1 MTEALQKEKQEI
13 KVSDVERVLITG
25 NLKDLKPEDRVR
37 YYAELCRTVGVDPLL
52 QPFKYT
58 IFDGM
63 LQLYATKN
71 CTDQLIKNHQISI
84 TFINERDVKGCFV
97 VTAQAQFPNGR
108 VSQQVGA
115 VSLGQLSGKQLEN
128 GIMRTYTKAARR
140 AVLQGTGLT
149 MPDESELSS
158 IPNAVRVE
166 VDEHGEIISQE
177 HQPKGQKQLPET
189 STQGYGPGATIA
201 GGDPPKM
208 DGHEPA
214 GKVTD
219 ELFSLHSAHKLLNA
233 SYPAKPEK
241 DGRRDDGSMFHTT
254 VQLKKYR
261 EEMRQSLMAAIM
273 PHIDPDEMQPDISVQ
288 ALCKWAEEIAFVAD
302 TATSDDAELAAV
314 GDEMNG
320 KNPAPPTNPFSKKT
334 GAK

>member
-1 MTEALQKEKQEI
+1 MSEALQKEKAEI

-97 VTAQAQFPNGR
+97 VTAQAQFPSGR

-115 VSLGQLSGKQLEN
+115 VSLGQLQGKLLEN
-128 GIMRTYTKAARR
+128 GVMRTYTKAARR

-149 MPDESELSS
+149 MPDESEIGS
-158 IPNAVRVE
+158 IQGAVKVE
-166 VDEHGEIISQE
+166 VDEYGEIISQE
-177 HQPKGQKQLPET
+177 YKEQKQLAEKSSSKP
-189 STQGYGPGATIA
+189 GPGAIIGA
-201 GGDPPKM
+201 GDGPEIKQ
-208 DGHEPA
+208 GHEPA
-214 GKVTD
+214 GNVSDDLK
-219 ELFSLHSAHKLLNA
+219 SLHSALQLLNV
-233 SYPAKPEK
+233 PIPPKPEK
-241 DGRRDDGSMFHTT
+241 TQREDGSLYYTT
-254 VQLKKYR
+254 VQLKEYR
-261 EEMRQSLMAAIM
+261 ETMRQSLVAVLADKVEDLD
-273 PHIDPDEMQPDISVQ
+273 HENISVKDLC
-288 ALCKWAEEIAFVAD
+288 ALAEEVAFVAEEPVTD
-302 TATSDDAELAAV
+302 QEAELKAV
-314 GDEMNG
+314 GDDLDG
-320 KNPAPPTNPFSKKT
+320 KKLAPPENPFSKKK

>member
-1 MTEALQKEKQEI
+1 MSEALQKEKAEI

-97 VTAQAQFPNGR
+97 VTAQAQFPSGR

-115 VSLGQLSGKQLEN
+115 VALGQLQGKLLEN

-149 MPDESELSS
+149 MPDESELGS
-158 IPNAVRVE
+158 IQGAVKVE
-166 VDEHGEIISQE
+166 VDEYGEIISQE
-177 HQPKGQKQLPET
+177 YKDQKQLTEK
-189 STQGYGPGATIA
+189 SHASQQSSQSQQSQQ
-201 GGDPPKM
+201 
-208 DGHEPA
+208 GHEPA
-214 GKVTD
+214 GKISD
-219 ELFSLHSAHKLLNA
+219 DLKSLHSAHELLGA
-233 SYPAKPEK
+233 PIPPKPEK
-241 DGRRDDGSMFHTT
+241 TQREDGSLYYTA
-254 VQLKKYR
+254 VQLKEYR
-261 EEMRQSLMAAIM
+261 EAMRQSLAAALGSKLEDM
-273 PHIDPDEMQPDISVQ
+273 VGDHLSVKE
-288 ALCKWAEEIAFVAD
+288 LCTIAEEMAFVAEEPVTD
-302 TATSDDAELAAV
+302 ADAELKAV
-314 GDEMNG
+314 GDDLDG
-320 KNPAPPTNPFSKKT
+320 KKIAPPENPFSKKK

>member
-97 VTAQAQFPNGR
+97 VTAQAQFPSGR

-189 STQGYGPGATIA
+189 STGQTQ
-201 GGDPPKM
+201 DQTQ
-208 DGHEPA
+208 GHESA
-214 GKVTD
+214 GSVIKD
-219 ELFSLHSAHKLLNA
+219 LDSLHSAHKLLNA
-233 SYPAKPEK
+233 SFPAKPEK
-241 DGRRDDGSMFHTT
+241 DGRRDDGSTFHTV

-261 EEMRQSLMAAIM
+261 EEMRQSLITAVMLNVEGDE
-273 PHIDPDEMQPDISVQ
+273 IDPDISVKD
-288 ALCKWAEEIAFVAD
+288 LCKLAEEIAFVAD

-320 KNPAPPTNPFSKKT
+320 KKPAPPTNPFSKKT

>member
-1 MTEALQKEKQEI
+1 MSEALQKEKAEI

-97 VTAQAQFPNGR
+97 VTAQAQFPSGR

-115 VSLGQLSGKQLEN
+115 VALGQLQGKLLEN

-149 MPDESELSS
+149 MPDESELGS
-158 IPNAVRVE
+158 IQGAVKVE
-166 VDEHGEIISQE
+166 VDEYGEIISQE
-177 HQPKGQKQLPET
+177 YKDQKQLAEK
-189 STQGYGPGATIA
+189 SGQGYGPGATVC
-201 GGDPPKM
+201 GGNGPEIKQS
-208 DGHEPA
+208 HEPA
-214 GKVTD
+214 GKVSD
-219 ELFSLHSAHKLLNA
+219 DLKSLHSAHELLGA
-233 SYPAKPEK
+233 PIPPKPEK
-241 DGRRDDGSMFHTT
+241 TQREDGSLHYTT
-254 VQLKKYR
+254 VQLKEYR
-261 EEMRQSLMAAIM
+261 EAMRQSLAAALGSKLEDM
-273 PHIDPDEMQPDISVQ
+273 VGDHLSVKE
-288 ALCKWAEEIAFVAD
+288 LCTIAEEMAFVAEEPVTD
-302 TATSDDAELAAV
+302 ADAELKAV
-314 GDEMNG
+314 GDDLDG
-320 KNPAPPTNPFSKKT
+320 KKIAPPENPFSKKK